1 VVFRYS
7 RIPDSSTGEVKGK
20 QPRIVAVV
28 EVKHLA
34 NRPTSESEDVAGEEM
49 DIDRPD
55 THNLSDIRAWL
66 SGLPPTI
73 PADSLDGDDELDK
86 CPDEGNMH
94 PEETGEM
101 DMDGPA
107 VVSPFIQL
115 MRDFIVVCTEENS
128 PVKEEGDD
136 EEWMLA
142 KLAGSCMEKEE
153 AKKKKT
159 KSRAAKEADIA
170 VKKDQLTA
178 QKATQYEKSVVKM
191 ELFEVQVPP
200 TAWMLENTLTG
211 FQLGLM
217 SDGIVI
223 YELLDN
229 NEDEELNVSGSRTR
243 PEPDPEGE

>member
-1 VVFRYS
+1 
-7 RIPDSSTGEVKGK
+7 
-20 QPRIVAVV
+20 
-28 EVKHLA
+28 
-34 NRPTSESEDVAGEEM
+34 M

-55 THNLSDIRAWL
+55 THNPSDIRAWL

-115 MRDFIVVCTEENS
+115 MWDFIVVCTEENS

-142 KLAGSCMEKEE
+142 KSAGSCMEKEE
-153 AKKKKT
+153 AKKKET

-170 VKKDQLTA
+170 VKKDQLAA
-178 QKATQYEKSVVKM
+178 QKGHA
-191 ELFEVQVPP
+191 
-200 TAWMLENTLTG
+200 
-211 FQLGLM
+211 LGLM

-229 NEDEELNVSGSRTR
+229 NEDEELNVSGSRTH